1 MQTSKGFLIL
11 TALSPT
17 ADEPQLIAYL
27 EKRAKSIPRG
37 RIPALLHNLPVVLSR
52 NVAEGTSML
61 VIDKLNE
68 LGAEARFVPLP
79 GDDEAPDAPLPEPN
93 EPAAPAERGRIKLP
107 FALPSKLAAR
117 LPALPWRT
125 GSLTDYSLKQ
135 IGKNLLIVVAMLGI
149 AWTLNYAIAPQ
160 PALLSVYT
168 LPAVAAA
175 YFFGRNWALFAA
187 CAGILL
193 IGLGDDGPWFHL
205 LSWGC
210 VLLATAFAMGTLFE
224 SNQSKARELRQTYQG
239 LLLILRHVTTH
250 DVEREN
256 HCFRVSI
263 YATRIAD
270 YLGLDKN
277 SIEDI
282 RTAALLHHLGRMQL
296 SRSILSKASAHWL
309 AQDEASGKR
318 TAIDGDA
325 IDERL
330 LSGPVGRILPLLL
343 GSQVQKTAQTEQG
356 AEPGETVPLGTRIL
370 AVADAYDSLTFG
382 DNEQQAVSPAVARD
396 AIVAKAGT
404 EFDPEVVK
412 AFATAFERMEMEL
425 PTFIL

>member
-52 NVAEGTSML
+52 NVAEETSML

-79 GDDEAPDAPLPEPN
+79 GDGAPDTPLPEPG

-107 FALPSKLAAR
+107 FALPSKLAVK
-117 LPALPWRT
+117 LPAQPWRS
-125 GSLTDYSLKQ
+125 GPLTDHSLKQ
-135 IGKNLLIVVAMLGI
+135 IGKTLLIVVAMLGI
-149 AWTLNYAIAPQ
+149 AWTLNYVVAP
-160 PALLSVYT
+160 PSSLLSVFT
-168 LPAVAAA
+168 LPAVVAA

-187 CAGILL
+187 CAGIFL
-193 IGLGDDGPWFHL
+193 IGLGNDCPWLHL

-210 VLLATAFAMGTLFE
+210 VLLATAFAMGTLYE
-224 SNQSKARELRQTYQG
+224 KNQSKAKELRQTYQG

-296 SRSILSKASAHWL
+296 SRSILRKASAQWL
-309 AQDEASGKR
+309 VQDEASGER
-318 TAIDGDA
+318 AATDGDA

-330 LSGPVGRILPLLL
+330 LSGPVGRVLPLLL
-343 GSQVQKTAQTEQG
+343 GQQKTAQQDQETES
-356 AEPGETVPLGTRIL
+356 GEIAPLGSRIL

-382 DNEQQAVSPAVARD
+382 NDGQPAVSPAEARD
-396 AIVAKAGT
+396 IVVAKAGT
-404 EFDPEVVK
+404 EFDPEVVT